1 MRILLVEDEPELAA
15 LLSRSLATLGFAV
28 DRVGRLDEAAAAA
41 RGAAYA
47 VVILDRRLPDG
58 DGIAAIPEFRRLQ
71 PGVPVIVLTALDS
84 VAARVAGLDG
94 GADDYMVKPFALDEL
109 LARIR
114 AALRRPGG
122 APQPAI
128 RCGGLSFAPAERTL
142 HAKGE
147 PIALTRRE
155 LALIET
161 LMQRQGRVV
170 ARDLLMDAIYSYDD
184 EVSPNAFDVLV
195 YRLRRRVAAL
205 EAGVEI
211 LTMRGLGVMIR
222 ATGAANGAACDTAG

>member
-1 MRILLVEDEPELAA
+1 MRILLVEDEAELAA
-15 LLSRSLATLGFAV
+15 LLTRNLSAVGFAV
-28 DRVGRLDEAAAAA
+28 DHAADIAEAEAAA
-41 RGAAYA
+41 RGTRHA

-58 DGIAAIPEFRRLQ
+58 DGLHAIPRLRAAQ
-71 PGVPVIVLTALDS
+71 PGVPILVLTALDS
-84 VAARVAGLDG
+84 VAARVAGLDR
-94 GADDYMVKPFALDEL
+94 GADDYLVKPFAMDEL

-122 APQPAI
+122 TPQPPL
-128 RCGGLSFAPAERTL
+128 RCGALSFDSAERL
-142 HAKGE
+142 LSAHGE
-147 PIALTRRE
+147 PVVLARRE
-155 LALIET
+155 LALIEA

-170 ARDLLMDAIYSYDD
+170 VRDLLMDAIYSHDD
-184 EVSPNAFDVLV
+184 EVSPNAFDALV

-222 ATGAANGAACDTAG
+222 ATERPCATDA